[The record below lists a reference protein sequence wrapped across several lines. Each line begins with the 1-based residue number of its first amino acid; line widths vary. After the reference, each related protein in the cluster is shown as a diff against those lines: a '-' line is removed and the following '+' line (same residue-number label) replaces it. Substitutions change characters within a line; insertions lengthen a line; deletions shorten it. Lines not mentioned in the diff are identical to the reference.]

1 VLSGGAEIH
10 YTADGSG
17 PAVLLVQGVGAIGRA
32 WRPQID
38 ALKASYT
45 VIAFDNR
52 GIGESTG
59 GDGPLSIEAMAADAL
74 AVADASGASS
84 FHLVG
89 HSMGGIIAQQ
99 IALAAPDRVRSLS
112 LLCTFARGAQG
123 ARLSWDLFVAGMR
136 ARIGPRASRR
146 RAFVELVM
154 PQPYL
159 ATVDRARLDA
169 DLAELFGRDL
179 ADQPPI
185 VMPQLRAMS
194 RYDALA
200 KLSALGAISTVV
212 GSGALDRIALPAFGR
227 ELAAAIPDARYVEFE
242 DAGHAVTI
250 HRPDAVNSLLLR
262 HFDNTRLER

>member
-1 VLSGGAEIH
+1 MLSGGAEIH

-99 IALAAPDRVRSLS
+99 IAFAAPDRVRSLS

-123 ARLSWDLFVAGMR
+123 ATSEF
-136 ARIGPRASRR
+136 IGNGVRDCGSTWQTERP
-146 RAFVELVM
+146 LTPM
-154 PQPYL
+154 NGKIPQ
-159 ATVDRARLDA
+159 R
-169 DLAELFGRDL
+169 GRDIF
-179 ADQPPI
+179 PNT
-185 VMPQLRAMS
+185 MLRT
-194 RYDALA
+194 
-200 KLSALGAISTVV
+200 SA
-212 GSGALDRIALPAFGR
+212 R
-227 ELAAAIPDARYVEFE
+227 
-242 DAGHAVTI
+242 
-250 HRPDAVNSLLLR
+250 RP
-262 HFDNTRLER
+262 